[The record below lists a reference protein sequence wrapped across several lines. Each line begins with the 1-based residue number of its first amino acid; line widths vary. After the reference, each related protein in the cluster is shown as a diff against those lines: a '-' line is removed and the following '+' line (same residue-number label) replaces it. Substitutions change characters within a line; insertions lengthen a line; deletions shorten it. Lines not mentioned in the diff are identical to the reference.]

1 MKVLVEFDL
10 ENSIHMDLFRKV
22 QTVMQ
27 AHVQRIA
34 FITPT
39 PSEITKEELME
50 AYREASTADKAK
62 AADLLAKLQVKYGE
76 HLSEWSSDAKW
87 MSHQQFMKLADSP
100 AKFF

>member
-10 ENSIHMDLFRKV
+10 ANSIHMDLFKKV

-27 AHVQRIA
+27 AHDRIDL
-34 FITPT
+34 TGG
-39 PSEITKEELME
+39 EVTKEELME

-87 MSHQQFMKLADSP
+87 M
-100 AKFF
+100 

>member
-10 ENSIHMDLFRKV
+10 ANSIHMDLFKKV

-27 AHVQRIA
+27 AHDRVDIA
-34 FITPT
+34 PT

-87 MSHQQFMKLADSP
+87 MSHQQFMKLADNP